1 MTALRQ
7 FCFSSKENRD
17 TELDGKPNAAPA
29 DKRLIVASQRRFAF
43 RIDGTTEVR
52 EKIVGHVRF
61 GRMLVRKKTPPVV
74 PAGLS

>member
-1 MTALRQ
+1 MAAIRQ
-7 FCFSSKENRD
+7 FRLGRKENRD
-17 TELDGKPNAAPA
+17 AEFDGKPDATTA
-29 DKRLIVASQRRFAF
+29 DERLLVACQRRFAF